1 MRSIIPARFCNA
13 GDLASFGIHPM
24 VEPEFD
30 LADPDF
36 GDTVDLAELDAVNK
50 SLAVH
55 GAEVEDLAPRRSSY
69 RISDYLPVTPKPT
82 RPARV
87 QRRRLAA

>member
-30 LADPDF
+30 LADPDL
-36 GDTVDLAELDAVNK
+36 GDTVDLAGLDAVNK
-50 SLAVH
+50 SLALH
-55 GAEVEDLAPRRSSY
+55 GAEVEDFAPRRSY
-69 RISDYLPVTPKPT
+69 RMNDYLPVAPKPT
-82 RPARV
+82 RPARA